1 MSNPNLS
8 LRFTINYEG
17 KSLAEAEGEIHSL
30 KGLLESSVEAAKD
43 FKKEFDYSQVAQ
55 AGYVLSSSLSSINE
69 MLNDLSGAYAA
80 QEVAE
85 KKLAAVMRNTM
96 GATDDDVEAIKKL
109 TSAQQELGVIG
120 DEVQLAGAQEL
131 STYLGLRSSL
141 ETLIPVM
148 NDMIAQQY
156 GLGATQENAASIA
169 TMLGKVMEGQVSG
182 LSRYGYYF
190 DEAQEA
196 VLKFGTEEE
205 KAAVLA
211 AVVEQAVGG
220 MNKALAE
227 TASGA
232 IQQTINRW
240 GDIKESLGGIVSI
253 IQPAASTVTA
263 VAKSITD
270 IFNAITAFGAIK
282 EVLMDAVT
290 KTLGWSK
297 AAYAAAV
304 SFSKLKI
311 AALEAAAS
319 TAKANFVRVKT
330 AALEAAA
337 SIDKATIATKAMTF
351 AQKALDLVLS
361 MNPMGIVV
369 KALAGLVSLLTIAY
383 FASDDF
389 RKVCDSL
396 WNAVKDLGT
405 AVLNFLAP
413 AFRKAGDAISFVWG
427 YLKSLFGLSDTS
439 TDVTKTYTHALDDNA
454 AAALANAD
462 AYLALANAGNKV
474 ENTVKNVA
482 DTLTKDSL
490 DYYQKQVSDLEKL
503 INSSRPEDRPAL
515 LSRLEIAEDELK
527 KAQDFLDL
535 QKFSIR
541 YTIKPEERVER
552 DMLSPDTNFNL
563 NPSEDL
569 QSSPFK
575 IATWTEV
582 YKDALEDAR
591 KEQEDFITSTD
602 LVAGAFSNIGKAV
615 GGAAG
620 AFLEWGANVAQSI
633 ATAIPQI
640 MALTSVSEAEGQAA
654 GKSAA
659 LKGASAVA
667 GIPFVGPAMAIGAA
681 ASIVAAL
688 MAIPKFATGGI
699 AYGPTLGLFGEYSGA
714 SRNPEVVAPL
724 DRLRSLIEPA
734 GGSGGQVEFVID
746 GRVLRGVLKK
756 VDNISSRS

>member
-1 MSNPNLS
+1 M
-8 LRFTINYEG
+8 
-17 KSLAEAEGEIHSL
+17 
-30 KGLLESSVEAAKD
+30 
-43 FKKEFDYSQVAQ
+43 AQ
-55 AGYVLSSSLSSINE
+55 AGYVLSNSLNSVNGVLEKLTST
-69 MLNDLSGAYAA
+69 YAM

-85 KKLAAVMRNTM
+85 MKLATVMRNTM
-96 GATDDDVEAIKKL
+96 GATDDDVEAIKRL

-156 GLGATQENAASIA
+156 GLGATQENAASVA
-169 TMLGKVMEGQVSG
+169 TMLGKVMEGQVSA

-211 AVVEQAVGG
+211 SVVEQAVGG
-220 MNKALAE
+220 MNSALAS
-227 TASGA
+227 TSSGKM
-232 IQQTINRW
+232 QQMNNKI
-240 GDIKESLGGIVSI
+240 GDMKEALGGILADFQPRLSALIDGINMGVESLNIVS
-253 IQPAASTVTA
+253 SY
-263 VAKSITD
+263 KSV
-270 IFNAITAFGAIK
+270 K
-282 EVLMDAVT
+282 EGVKVLMSS
-290 KTLGWSK
+290 LGELKKNILNSAT
-297 AAYAAAV
+297 AA
-304 SFSKLKI
+304 
-311 AALEAAAS
+311 
-319 TAKANFVRVKT
+319 KT
-330 AALEAAA
+330 ASA
-337 SIDKATIATKAMTF
+337 ATKMYEI
-351 AQKALDLVLS
+351 AQKALNVALS
-361 MNPMGIVV
+361 SNPVGIVI
-369 KALAGLVSLLTIAY
+369 KALAGLALVLTIAY
-383 FASDDF
+383 NTSDDF
-389 RKVCDSL
+389 REICDSL

-413 AFRKAGDAISFVWG
+413 AFRMAGEAISFVWG

-439 TDVTKTYTHALDDNA
+439 TDVTKTYTNALDDNA

-563 NPSEDL
+563 NPAEDL
-569 QSSPFK
+569 KATPFK

-582 YKDALEDAR
+582 YKNALEDAR

-756 VDNISSRS
+756 VDNISIRS